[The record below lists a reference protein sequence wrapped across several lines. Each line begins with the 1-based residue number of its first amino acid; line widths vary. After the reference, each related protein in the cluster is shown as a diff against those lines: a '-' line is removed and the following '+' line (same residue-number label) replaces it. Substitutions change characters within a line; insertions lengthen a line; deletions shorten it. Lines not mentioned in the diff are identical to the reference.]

1 MPTKSSVAC
10 EGAVAGRGLA
20 GSLAGGCL
28 VAALL
33 FVAAVV
39 PAEAGASIVRVEPY
53 SDRPASTRSARVVAT
68 RPVALTW
75 WR

>member
-10 EGAVAGRGLA
+10 ERAPCWEGRGRSWRA
-20 GSLAGGCL
+20 GCL

-53 SDRPASTRSARVVAT
+53 SDPPGIDPFGSCGRYAT
-68 RPVALTW
+68 CPG
-75 WR
+75 